1 MLTILNDLHL
11 DAERSAGTTPA
22 TRQLLKQRTLDKFQ
36 ELLPKGGDLMIL
48 GDLFDTADVSAGTL
62 LSTYRVL
69 YNWLLDLEDL
79 GSRQL
84 YMVAGNHDLKKSS
97 NQLSSFDLLCGL
109 LQDIP
114 GMHVIKGGG
123 QMTPHGYVIPHMPN
137 QVLFDDAVAAV
148 PECDFLF
155 VHCNIH
161 NCFAAQSDH
170 SLNLSLDQIAACRAK
185 QIVCAH
191 EHPGRKLG
199 KVTIPGCQIPTS
211 VSDLLSPGDKQYAVI
226 RDGKLTLHTCARR
239 ADEFAE
245 MPWNDLKPSDAPFI
259 RISGEATASQ
269 ASEALAA
276 VAAYRRTSEA
286 LVVANAVKVQAAE
299 GADFE
304 DAVADMKGYDVMSM
318 LREVLEPNEVKILEG
333 LK

>member
-1 MLTILNDLHL
+1 M
-11 DAERSAGTTPA
+11 
-22 TRQLLKQRTLDKFQ
+22 
-36 ELLPKGGDLMIL
+36 
-48 GDLFDTADVSAGTL
+48 
-62 LSTYRVL
+62 
-69 YNWLLDLEDL
+69 
-79 GSRQL
+79 
-84 YMVAGNHDLKKSS
+84 
-97 NQLSSFDLLCGL
+97 
-109 LQDIP
+109 
-114 GMHVIKGGG
+114 
-123 QMTPHGYVIPHMPN
+123 
-137 QVLFDDAVAAV
+137 
-148 PECDFLF
+148 
-155 VHCNIH
+155 
-161 NCFAAQSDH
+161 
-170 SLNLSLDQIAACRAK
+170 
-185 QIVCAH
+185 
-191 EHPGRKLG
+191 
-199 KVTIPGCQIPTS
+199 TIPGCQIPTS

-245 MPWNDLKPSDAPFI
+245 MPWNDLKPSTAPFI
-259 RISGEATASQ
+259 RISGEAAAAQ